1 MSVTPYAAVLW
12 ISSAISLVVAA
23 AALRRRSPARGG
35 GVFALMMCA
44 VVFWALMSGF
54 GVAVGDMSSKV
65 LFGKLGFI
73 CAACV
78 VPLFLVFAIQHSGG
92 GGLRSPLRM
101 ALLWVIPV
109 VSIILAATNERH
121 RLMWS
126 SQVPSVFAGGSVI
139 FTSYG
144 PWYWVSVVFFAAVDL
159 LGAIILVRAVLPS
172 QRLFRL
178 QTMVLLLALAVP
190 WVGEALGDVFNL
202 FPGLDMAAVGCAVS
216 GALLIIGLSRF
227 RLLDI
232 VPIARA
238 HLVERM
244 GDGLLVLDGKNRI
257 VDANPAAR
265 QIFAIGPA
273 ALGRPVEEVSMLL
286 GVLLPQAAGKEDFK
300 AEGEFSRDPQRH
312 FDLHISALSD
322 RAGKLEGRLVVLR
335 DVTDRTHAE
344 RERERLIREL
354 RSALADIKVLR
365 GLLPICVGC
374 KRIRDDK
381 GDWKNLEEFVEERS
395 DAQFSHGLC
404 EECMSRLY
412 PEYLP

>member
-1 MSVTPYAAVLW
+1 MSFTPYAAVLW
-12 ISSAISLVVAA
+12 ASSAISLVV
-23 AALRRRSPARGG
+23 ALRRRSPARGG
-35 GVFALMMCA
+35 SAFALMMYA
-44 VVFWALMSGF
+44 VVFWTLMSGF
-54 GVAVGDMSSKV
+54 GAAAAGMALKV
-65 LFGKLGFI
+65 LFGKLGYI

-78 VPLFLVFAIQHSGG
+78 APLFLVFAIQHSGG

-101 ALLWVIPV
+101 AVLWIIPV
-109 VSIILAATNERH
+109 ASIILAATNELH
-121 RLMWS
+121 RLVWS
-126 SQVPSVFAGGSVI
+126 RQVPSSFAGGEVI

-144 PWYWVSVVFFAAVDL
+144 PWYWVSVVFFAAADL
-159 LGAIILVRAVLPS
+159 LGAIILVRAVLPT

-178 QTMVLLLALAVP
+178 QTTVLLLALTVP
-190 WVGEALGDVFNL
+190 WAGEALGDVFNL
-202 FPGLDMAAVGCAVS
+202 FPGLDLPAVGFAVS
-216 GALLIIGLSRF
+216 GALLILGLSRF

-232 VPIARA
+232 MPIARA

-257 VDANPAAR
+257 VDANPAAQR
-265 QIFAIGPA
+265 IFDIGPA
-273 ALGRPVEEVSMLL
+273 ALGRPVEEVSTLL
-286 GVLLPQAAGKEDFK
+286 GRILPQAAGKEDFRT
-300 AEGEFSRDPQRH
+300 EGVISSDPQKH

-322 RAGKLEGRLVVLR
+322 RLGSLEGRVVVLR
-335 DVTDRTHAE
+335 DVTARTHAE
-344 RERERLIREL
+344 RDRERLILEL

-374 KRIRDDK
+374 KKIRDDR
-381 GDWKNLEEFVEERS
+381 GNWKNLEEFVEERS

>member
-12 ISSAISLVVAA
+12 TSSAISLVVAA
-23 AALRRRSPARGG
+23 AALRRRSPSRGG
-35 GVFALMMCA
+35 GAFALMMCT
-44 VVFWALMSGF
+44 VVFWTLTSGF
-54 GVAVGDMSSKV
+54 GVAVEDMSSKV
-65 LFGKLGFI
+65 LFGKLAFI

-78 VPLFLVFAIQHSGG
+78 VPLFLVFAIQHRGG
-92 GGLRSPLRM
+92 GSLRSSPRM

-109 VSIILAATNERH
+109 ATIILSATNERH
-121 RLMWS
+121 RLVWS
-126 SQVPSVFAGGSVI
+126 SQVLSITAGGSVI
-139 FTSYG
+139 VTSYG
-144 PWYWVSVVFFAAVDL
+144 PWYWVSIVFFAAVDL
-159 LGAIILVRAVLPS
+159 LGAVILVRAVLPA
-172 QRLFRL
+172 QKLFRL
-178 QTMVLLLALAVP
+178 QTMVLLIALAVP
-190 WVGEALGDVFNL
+190 WVGEALSDAFNIL
-202 FPGLDMAAVGCAVS
+202 PGLDMAAVGCAVS

-232 VPIARA
+232 MPIARA

-244 GDGLLVLDGKNRI
+244 GDGLLVLDGRNRI

-265 QIFAIGPA
+265 QIFDIGPA

-286 GVLLPQAAGKEDFK
+286 GGLLPQAAGTEEFK

-322 RAGKLEGRLVVLR
+322 PAGKLEGRLVVLR
-335 DVTDRTHAE
+335 DMTDRKQAE
-344 RERERLIREL
+344 VERERLILEL

-381 GDWKNLEEFVEERS
+381 GSWKNLEEFVEERS
-395 DAQFSHGLC
+395 GAQFSHGLC
-404 EECMSRLY
+404 EECMNKLY